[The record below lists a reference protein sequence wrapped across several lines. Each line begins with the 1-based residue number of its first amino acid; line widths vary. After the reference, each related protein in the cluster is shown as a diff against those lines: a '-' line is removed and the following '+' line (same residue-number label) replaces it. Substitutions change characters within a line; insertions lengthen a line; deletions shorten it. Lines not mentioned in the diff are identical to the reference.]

1 MQKKIFFLLWIM
13 LPFAVMYGQ
22 NYADAV
28 RIMDSCVKKVKDI
41 NTYKSTIEYDSQN
54 FSGRATLLF
63 SDGKY
68 RFTTSDVVRM
78 CDGKYIYTIMNDIKE
93 VNVEN
98 IDTDGGALG
107 SMSDILNIFVRNFK
121 PYTATR
127 KNDSWFIEMRPVAQD
142 RELESVEIEVDIN
155 TLLPLSFVEKMRDGN
170 GSVIKIIE
178 LTPVVK
184 IQESEFYFDEKK
196 YKESGYYIVRP

>member
-1 MQKKIFFLLWIM
+1 M

-68 RFTTSDVVRM
+68 SFTTSDVVRM

-121 PYTATR
+121 PYAVTR

-142 RELESVEIEVDIN
+142 RELESVEIEVDIKS
-155 TLLPLSFVEKMRDGN
+155 LLPLSFVEKMRDGN

>member
-68 RFTTSDVVRM
+68 SFTTSDVVRM

-121 PYTATR
+121 PYAVTR

-142 RELESVEIEVDIN
+142 RELESVEIEVDIKS
-155 TLLPLSFVEKMRDGN
+155 LLPLSFVEKMRDGN

>member
-1 MQKKIFFLLWIM
+1 
-13 LPFAVMYGQ
+13 
-22 NYADAV
+22 
-28 RIMDSCVKKVKDI
+28 
-41 NTYKSTIEYDSQN
+41 
-54 FSGRATLLF
+54 
-63 SDGKY
+63 
-68 RFTTSDVVRM
+68 
-78 CDGKYIYTIMNDIKE
+78 
-93 VNVEN
+93 
-98 IDTDGGALG
+98 
-107 SMSDILNIFVRNFK
+107 
-121 PYTATR
+121 
-127 KNDSWFIEMRPVAQD
+127 MRPVAQD